1 MVNVATKKNFKY
13 MLTSIDYDK
22 WIQSSNDNFIVGEDS
37 FGDLEIHPTP
47 INNFYYFFS
56 KKDNKLVK
64 QFILN
69 KKNKVDYVCKVIL
82 IKKGDKFTPRLAVSV
97 RNKAGKIV
105 DVSKDVAEITERLIK
120 ANVNLDECHEN
131 FWHLISFLESLRQIE
146 IPRESFSLVSQAE
159 SEIVKALRSRGV
171 GSVLS
176 IIKQLS
182 LMNGVSLSENDINQ
196 ILKRKEKLTLFDSS
210 ITEQSTDEKWWQDF
224 FENNKWIFGYGL
236 NYQILR
242 QEQDQPYYGGTSV
255 DGKGGQ
261 RGDYLTSTVGDLNFT
276 VLVEIKTPD
285 TPLLQGDKEIRS
297 GAWSLSKK
305 LTDALS
311 QIQANIDI
319 WDKQGS
325 KQADNVDK
333 LEKENVFTVQP
344 KGIIVIGQLGQLESR
359 SKRETFQRFR
369 KSLHGVDILTFDELL
384 NRARFI
390 VDEKTGDQKI
400 KHV

>member
-1 MVNVATKKNFKY
+1 
-13 MLTSIDYDK
+13 MLTTIDYDK
-22 WIQSSNDNFIVGEDS
+22 WIKSSNDNFIVGVDS
-37 FGDLEIHPTP
+37 FDDLEIHPTP
-47 INNFYYFFS
+47 INNFYYFFN
-56 KKDNKLVK
+56 NKENRLIK

-69 KKNKVDYVCKVIL
+69 KKDKVDYICKVIL
-82 IKKGDKFTPRLAVSV
+82 IKKNEKFTPRLTVSV
-97 RNKAGKIV
+97 RNITGKIIEESINATETV
-105 DVSKDVAEITERLIK
+105 DRLIK

-131 FWHLISFLESLRQIE
+131 FWKLISFLTSLTQIE

-159 SEIVKALRSRGV
+159 SEIVKALRGRGV
-171 GSVLS
+171 ASVLS

-182 LMNGVSLSENDINQ
+182 LINGVSLSEYDINQ
-196 ILKRKEKLTLFDSS
+196 ILKRKEKLTLFNSS
-210 ITEQSTDEKWWQDF
+210 LTEQSSDESWWQDF

-242 QEQDQPYYGGTSV
+242 QEQDQPHYGGTRV
-255 DGKGGQ
+255 DGTGGQ
-261 RGDYLTSTVGDLNFT
+261 KGDYLTSTVGDLNFT

-297 GAWSLSKK
+297 GAWSLSKQ

-325 KQADNVDK
+325 KQSDNVDK
-333 LEKENVFTVQP
+333 LEKENIFTVQP
-344 KGIIVIGQLGQLESR
+344 KGIVIIGQLAQLDSR

-369 KSLHGVDILTFDELL
+369 KSLHGIDILTFDELL

-390 VDEKTGDQKI
+390 VDEKIEEK
-400 KHV
+400 K